1 MSVQTEPRKNT
12 GILAF
17 IERIG
22 NKIPDITILFIG
34 AFLIVCVISAILSTM
49 TFDQVNPATGK
60 PLTVINMLS
69 AQSLVTLMSKMV
81 TNYSGFPPLGMVIVA
96 TLGVAIADGSGYL
109 NMALKKLLKC
119 ISKLL
124 LCIHC
129 YILCYSSMLV
139 CNR

>member
-69 AQSLVTLMSKMV
+69 VQSLVTLMSKMV

>member
-22 NKIPDITILFIG
+22 NKIPDITILFID

-69 AQSLVTLMSKMV
+69 AQSLVT
-81 TNYSGFPPLGMVIVA
+81 F
-96 TLGVAIADGSGYL
+96 
-109 NMALKKLLKC
+109 
-119 ISKLL
+119 
-124 LCIHC
+124 
-129 YILCYSSMLV
+129 
-139 CNR
+139 